1 MSDTITQKAF
11 IPGSSRATL
20 LTLGANPAAQKGLE
34 FGALN
39 NPVVR
44 PEQGD
49 IHFVDYTTTEGL
61 RAHPHADTI
70 DKSAIVNVDYIWS
83 GSGSLAEVIKT
94 GELFDY
100 AIASHIIE
108 HVPNIV
114 GWFFGIADV
123 LTPGALFNLAIP
135 DKRYTFDVRRKLTTL
150 GEVVEAHLLQFT
162 HPSIRQMF
170 DHCYDA
176 VAIEPGAV
184 WKNDVDIKNIP
195 RLCGDNALQLAYD
208 QALET
213 LKTHRYFD
221 SHCLIV
227 TPLSFLRLIE
237 GLSRLHLFPFILRDF
252 HGTKVGDFEFFVHF
266 EKPDEMSIPH
276 LLEQQLS
283 ALDRHVETVS
293 GSLRVAILSGNP
305 G

>member
-1 MSDTITQKAF
+1 MSDTITPKAF

-34 FGALN
+34 FGALH

-49 IHFVDYTTTEGL
+49 IRFVDYTTTESL
-61 RAHPHADTI
+61 RAHPHADTV

-94 GELFDY
+94 GELFEY
-100 AIASHIIE
+100 AIASHVIE

-114 GWFFGIADV
+114 CWFFGIADV
-123 LTPGALFNLAIP
+123 LTPGAVFNLAIP

-150 GEVVEAHLLQFT
+150 GEVVESHLLQFT

-195 RLCGDNALQLAYD
+195 RFCGDNALQLAYD
-208 QALET
+208 QALEI
-213 LKTHRYFD
+213 LKTHRYYD

-252 HGTKVGDFEFFVHF
+252 HGTKVGDFEFFANF
-266 EKPDEMSIPH
+266 ERPKEMRASE
-276 LLEQQLS
+276 LREQQLS
-283 ALDRHVETVS
+283 ILASYKEKLVSAAHLAALGAD
-293 GSLRVAILSGNP
+293 P